1 MTLFISVVHFYKT
14 LYITPFILL
23 KYCNNF
29 FFLSHIHISTI
40 KPNPISNPKKTQM
53 DSTNLSNQATRIIRG
68 VGLWEGLNKKWV
80 FNYLQKLY
88 YSILI
93 LSTVTFCK
101 ILNREA
107 LPVCGLFMWTL
118 AITLLILARNQSN
131 EPNLNALIIRQGK
144 ENIDA
149 FLKFQRIN

>member
-1 MTLFISVVHFYKT
+1 
-14 LYITPFILL
+14 
-23 KYCNNF
+23 
-29 FFLSHIHISTI
+29 
-40 KPNPISNPKKTQM
+40 M